1 MTKLGRKI
9 WERILAQTGDATNVE
24 KYLSGDSEWKKPIT
38 RLGVM
43 GDNIEKRLK
52 KRREM

>member
-9 WERILAQTGDATNVE
+9 GERVLAQTGDATNVQ
-24 KYLSGDSEWKKPIT
+24 KYLSGEFEGKKPIT

-43 GDNIEKRLK
+43 EDNIEKILK